1 VTGDLHWP
9 EDPGDRVYLV
19 FAEEMEGTKVSYRAV
34 PLREGAFDITFHA
47 PARDP
52 RTTNKLYIWNSSGL
66 GFVLRAFRA
75 EGQRFTTS

>member
-1 VTGDLHWP
+1 MLDSCGNEPKGDYC
-9 EDPGDRVYLV
+9 GAIY
-19 FAEEMEGTKVSYRAV
+19 KVAV
-34 PLREGAFDITFHA
+34 PLKNASFPPLTWQTYDITFHA

-66 GFVLRAFRA
+66 GFELRAFRV